1 MSAAKFLDY
10 LAGTGL
16 LDEGILSKLH
26 QKVAKSKKNVS
37 IEVVVKALMD
47 QGHLTRF
54 QATKLVTEYG
64 DLLKSEAKTDPSVK
78 KPPGKKEEE
87 LGFAA
92 DESLDGQQELDS
104 SPPAHDDADDIVELE
119 DASASSAVGK
129 QASGSPAWQGEEQ
142 LAATPAPLDDPLDD
156 ALGDPLAADLGAY
169 EEPTSQPSRPSGA
182 PLQLPEAPRS
192 QWDTKLII
200 GGSLALG
207 ILAIA
212 AFGLYFYLRSGSA
225 AEVFEAAESDY
236 NTGAY
241 QNAIEKYEMFLNKY
255 PRHDSASL
263 AWVRTKMAGLRQNE
277 GRPTEA
283 MIYALKELPELK
295 SQPAFNEGRAE
306 LASVLPGIAEKF
318 ADQSANNSDIKKKTE
333 LVESAEK
340 AMQELV
346 LPPDYLSSKL
356 KENPDVKSRIKRI
369 QEKIG
374 NVRRNIDR
382 ENTFTATLKEI
393 EDLTDKGQTADAFVA
408 RRKLL
413 QSYPGLEDNDALVQA
428 VTNISKKEAE
438 LVRVLD
444 SSNTPLTEEEAD
456 AEGVKIHL
464 IERNGNGK
472 DVPGVDGQV
481 RCVLAGG
488 AVYGI
493 DVSTGKVSWRRSVG
507 TETTVHPQP
516 ISEDPRADALL
527 ADGRRN
533 ELIRV
538 KSATGEL
545 VWRLPV
551 EDAFLTPVFYEGSL
565 LINTRSGKLLE
576 VNPKTGEVTRVVQ
589 FPMEISTAIAY
600 DEEQGLLYQ
609 VGDHDN
615 VYVVDAE
622 TMECQEVLYL
632 GHKEGSVKVPPVYA
646 VGFLL
651 LVENVSSDRSTLHV
665 IAMNDKG
672 LELNEIQSIGLR
684 GNVVVP
690 VHVFER
696 RVLVATDL
704 GAVGVYDVDPN
715 IDPPVQPLGSVNASA
730 TKSFVSYPIVYRG
743 QVWVAGKTLA
753 KYRVQ
758 PALSKLNRVWIQD
771 DGDTYVAPIQRVE
784 DVLLYARRRQGADAV
799 TISAQS
805 IESEEPYWQTN
816 LGAPAKMSLDRKNN
830 RLRAVATQAGY
841 FALQAGPASNVILQ
855 EPSLVQGADA
865 SLDFNQ
871 LVEFDSG
878 QLVVLGGKQ
887 QSQVMVVDSAS
898 APAQPRLVSLVP
910 FGTQS
915 GEAVAFQ
922 ESLLVP
928 FKEGMIRLFD
938 IQDGQQSV
946 LPFQP
951 RLQPGDQK
959 AWSAPVVDQ
968 ESPGQFIVLEDG
980 RSLYRIGV
988 KESPQPHLA
997 ALQQRTLE
1005 EPLLG
1010 TIATLGDTVFAVSRQ
1025 ADHDVVVTLQL
1036 PGLEDDHKWPL
1047 KGRVVWGPQRVN
1059 DRVFVVSDQEG
1070 LICFDSEW
1078 AWWRTSAVLRW
1089 QSELSY
1095 GHLAGVPLEH
1105 AGSYWLASTSG
1116 IVWQVDRETGQEIK
1130 EPEPVRLQEPLWGN
1144 PVVYEKQL
1152 WLPGIDG
1159 ALYVIPLPPAT

>member
-16 LDEGILSKLH
+16 LDEGVLSKLH
-26 QKVAKSKKNVS
+26 QKVAKSKKTVS
-37 IEVVVKALMD
+37 IELVVKALMD

-64 DLLKSEAKTDPSVK
+64 DLLKSESKTDPSLKSPQVTR
-78 KPPGKKEEE
+78 EED

-92 DESLDGQQELDS
+92 DDSLDGQQELDS
-104 SPPAHDDADDIVELE
+104 SPAANDEPDDIVELE
-119 DASASSAVGK
+119 DASDVQPGSSGSASS
-129 QASGSPAWQGEEQ
+129 QAGGSPAWQGEDKV
-142 LAATPAPLDDPLDD
+142 AAQVTPLDDPLAN
-156 ALGDPLAADLGAY
+156 ALGDPLAGDLGAY
-169 EEPTSQPSRPSGA
+169 QASSQPSRPSGA
-182 PLQLPEAPRS
+182 ALQLPEAPRS

-225 AEVFEAAESDY
+225 AEVFDAAESDY

-241 QNAIEKYEMFLNKY
+241 QNAIEKYEVFLNKY
-255 PRHDSASL
+255 PRHDNASL

-277 GRPTEA
+277 GRPSEA
-283 MIYALKELPELK
+283 MAYALKELPELK

-318 ADQSANNSDIKKKTE
+318 ADQSAANSDVKKKTE
-333 LVESAEK
+333 LIQAAEE
-340 AMQELV
+340 AMEELV

-382 ENTFTATLKEI
+382 ENTLVATLNEI
-393 EDLTDKGQTADAFVA
+393 EQLTDKGQTADAFVA
-408 RRKLL
+408 RRQLL
-413 QSYPGLEDNDALVQA
+413 QSYPGLEDNSRVVKA
-428 VTNISKKEAE
+428 VANISKKEAE

-444 SSNTPLTEEEAD
+444 KTISPLTEEEASS
-456 AEGVKIHL
+456 EGVKIHL
-464 IERNGNGK
+464 IERNGDGK

-488 AVYGI
+488 AVYAI
-493 DVSTGKVSWRRSVG
+493 DISTGKVSWRRSVG
-507 TETTVHPQP
+507 TETTVHPRP
-516 ISEDPRADALL
+516 ISSEPKADALL
-527 ADGRRN
+527 VDGRRH

-538 KSATGEL
+538 QPATGEL
-545 VWRLPV
+545 VWRLPIG
-551 EDAFLTPVFYEGSL
+551 EPFLSPVFYGEL
-565 LINTRSGKLLE
+565 LLVNTRSGKLLE
-576 VNPKTGEVTRVVQ
+576 VNLKTGATTRIVQ
-589 FPMEISTAIAY
+589 FPMEMSTAVTY
-600 DEEQGLLYQ
+600 DDEQGLLYQ

-622 TMECQEVLYL
+622 TMECKEVLYL
-632 GHKEGSVKVPPVYA
+632 GHKEGSIKVSPVYA

-651 LVENVSSDRSTLHV
+651 LLENVSSDRSTLHV
-665 IAMNDKG
+665 INMNDKG

-696 RVLVATDL
+696 RALVATDL
-704 GAVGVYDVDPN
+704 GAVHVYDVDPN
-715 IDPPVQPLGSVNASA
+715 IDPPIQPLGSVNASA

-805 IESEEPYWQTN
+805 VESEKPFWQTN

-841 FALQAGPASNVILQ
+841 FSLQGDPASNVILQ
-855 EPSLVQGADA
+855 DPSLVKEVDA

-878 QLVVLGGKQ
+878 QLAVMGGNQ

-898 APAQPRLVSLVP
+898 TPAQPRLVSLVP

-915 GEAVAFQ
+915 SEAVAFQ

-928 FKEGMIRLFD
+928 FQEGMIRLFNL
-938 IQDGQQSV
+938 QDGQESV

-959 AWSAPVVDQ
+959 AWSVPVVDQ
-968 ESPGQFIVLEDG
+968 QSPGRFVVLENG

-988 KESPQPHLA
+988 KKSPQPHLA
-997 ALQQRTLE
+997 AFQQRSLE

-1010 TIATLGDTVFAVSRQ
+1010 SITTLGDTVFAVSRQ
-1025 ADHDVVVTLQL
+1025 ADHDVIVTLQL
-1036 PGLEDDHKWPL
+1036 PGFEDDHKWPL

-1070 LICFDSEW
+1070 LVCFDSEW

-1089 QSELSY
+1089 QSE
-1095 GHLAGVPLEH
+1095 
-1105 AGSYWLASTSG
+1105 
-1116 IVWQVDRETGQEIK
+1116 
-1130 EPEPVRLQEPLWGN
+1130 
-1144 PVVYEKQL
+1144 
-1152 WLPGIDG
+1152 
-1159 ALYVIPLPPAT
+1159 